1 MPNLVRTGATVK
13 CSYGTET
20 SPFSATG
27 TKVAA
32 ATPVGVVSDVT
43 AANVPPFGLC
53 TSLGNP
59 QVAAATQAAQEML
72 TPQPCV
78 PVLSNW
84 SPGSVRV
91 TIGAAAA
98 LTDAARCTCSWGGA
112 VTVTDAGQASATAQ

>member
-1 MPNLVRTGATVK
+1 VPNLIRTGATVK

-20 SPFSATG
+20 SSFSATG
-27 TKVAA
+27 TEVSA

-53 TSLGNP
+53 TSLSNP
-59 QVAAATQAAQEML
+59 QVAEATRAAQEML

-91 TIGAAAA
+91 TIGTAAA
-98 LTDAARCTCSWGGA
+98 LNDAAQCTCSWRGV
-112 VTVTDAGQASATAQ
+112 VTVTDAGQTSATAQ

>member
-1 MPNLVRTGATVK
+1 MPNLICTGATVK

-20 SPFSATG
+20 SSFSATG
-27 TKVAA
+27 TKVSA
-32 ATPVGVVSDVT
+32 ATPVGVMTDVT

-53 TSLGNP
+53 TSLSNP
-59 QVAAATQAAQEML
+59 QVAAATQAAQEL
-72 TPQPCV
+72 APQPCV

-98 LTDAARCTCSWGGA
+98 LNDAAQCTCSWAGV
-112 VTVTDAGQASATAQ
+112 VTVTDAGQTSATAQ